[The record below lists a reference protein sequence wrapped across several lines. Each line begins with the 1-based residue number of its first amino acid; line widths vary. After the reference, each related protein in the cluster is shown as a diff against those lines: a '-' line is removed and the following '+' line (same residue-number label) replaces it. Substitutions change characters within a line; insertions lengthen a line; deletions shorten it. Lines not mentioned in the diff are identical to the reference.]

1 MIEKLDHI
9 GIAVRDL
16 DQAMKLYREAFGIEP
31 SLVYE
36 SAYTKARIAFFN
48 VGESRIELI
57 QPTQPES
64 VMAKFLEK
72 RGEGIHHVSLKVK
85 DVDASLGALEAKGVG
100 LIDKKARKVRD
111 SEKVAFLSPKSTN
124 GVLMELIEGGAEIE
138 GTAVRVPMVGKV
150 VEVKKRVGDPVRKKE
165 VIAILDSMK
174 MKVPI
179 FSTVEGVIREL
190 NGVMGQVLNKGDVL
204 AIIS

>member
-9 GIAVRDL
+9 GIAVKDL

-36 SAYTKARIAFFN
+36 SAYTKAKIAFFT

-57 QPTQPES
+57 QPVNPES

-85 DVDASLGALEAKGVG
+85 DIDASLVALEAKGIG
-100 LIDKKARKVRD
+100 LIDKEARRVRD
-111 SEKVAFLSPKSTN
+111 NEKVAFLSPKSTN
-124 GVLMELIEGGAEIE
+124 GVLMELIEE
-138 GTAVRVPMVGKV
+138 G
-150 VEVKKRVGDPVRKKE
+150 
-165 VIAILDSMK
+165 
-174 MKVPI
+174 
-179 FSTVEGVIREL
+179 
-190 NGVMGQVLNKGDVL
+190 
-204 AIIS
+204 

>member
-124 GVLMELIEGGAEIE
+124 GVLMELIEGGTEIE